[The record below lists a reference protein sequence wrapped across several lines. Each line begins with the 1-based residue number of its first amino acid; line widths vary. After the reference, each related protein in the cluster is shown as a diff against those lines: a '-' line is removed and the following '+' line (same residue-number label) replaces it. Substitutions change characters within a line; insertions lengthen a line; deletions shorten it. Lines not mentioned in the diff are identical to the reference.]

1 MISIVIIAIIILII
15 NTRGICVRLGNHIR
29 KLRFANGE
37 MTQQQLADAVGVTRV
52 TIYSV
57 ESGRF
62 VPSSLLALKIA
73 RVFQV
78 PFEEVFCLVEEERDE
93 SK

>member
-1 MISIVIIAIIILII
+1 ME
-15 NTRGICVRLGNHIR
+15 LGNYIR
-29 KLRFANGE
+29 KLRFENGE
-37 MTQQQLADAVGVTRV
+37 MTQQELANAVGVTRV

-73 RVFQV
+73 RVFHL
-78 PFEEVFCLVEEERDE
+78 PFEEVFYLKEDKQDE
-93 SK
+93 

>member
-1 MISIVIIAIIILII
+1 MRITKIIIWIKKI
-15 NTRGICVRLGNHIR
+15 FMELGNYIR
-29 KLRFANGE
+29 KLRFENGE
-37 MTQQQLADAVGVTRV
+37 MTQQELANAVGVTRV

-73 RVFQV
+73 RVFQAS
-78 PFEEVFCLVEEERDE
+78 FEEVFYLKEEEKDE